1 MADTATDLIIN
12 VIKSIIEI
20 FFSKFGTRSA
30 PTADASIIYVLADLR
45 EKTLFIAVL
54 GFPCSLGKLCLRK
67 GRLLHF

>member
-30 PTADASIIYVLADLR
+30 PTAEASIYVLADLR